1 MKRQKEISGKEK
13 IGRTVLQLLNRKSMK
28 QITVAEVCRTAKI
41 NRSTFYY
48 YYDNIND
55 VLKDIVLAI
64 SFSSKNFF
72 YAFKENNNCN
82 FLDLSNDE
90 QEKVLLQEFWPEN
103 LRRIKENKE
112 IYKIIMNNSSL
123 FDFQKENK
131 LIYSYFFEKILNEIE
146 IEEDKKEVVFLFYF
160 SGELSII
167 YRWILTGCKE
177 PIDKIIDNIYYA
189 EHITFD
195 LLRKRGNE

>member
-48 YYDNIND
+48 YYYNIND

-64 SFSSKNFF
+64 SFPMKDFFHTYNEKN
-72 YAFKENNNCN
+72 ECN
-82 FLDLSNDE
+82 FLNISNDE

-112 IYKIIMNNSSL
+112 IYKIIMDNSSL
-123 FDFQKENK
+123 FDFQNENK
-131 LIYSYFFEKILNEIE
+131 LIYSYFFEKMLNEIE

-195 LLRKRGNE
+195 LLRKSGYE

>member
-64 SFSSKNFF
+64 SFPMKDFFCTYNEKN
-72 YAFKENNNCN
+72 KCN
-82 FLDLSNDE
+82 FLNISNVE

-103 LRRIKENKE
+103 LKRIKENKE
-112 IYKIIMNNSSL
+112 IYKIIMDNSSL
-123 FDFQKENK
+123 FDFQNENK
-131 LIYSYFFEKILNEIE
+131 LIYSYFFEKMLNEIE
-146 IEEDKKEVVFLFYF
+146 IEEDKKETVFLFYF

-195 LLRKRGNE
+195 LLRKSGHE

>member
-28 QITVAEVCRTAKI
+28 QITVAEVCRKAKI

-64 SFSSKNFF
+64 SFPMKDFFRTYNEKN
-72 YAFKENNNCN
+72 KCN
-82 FLDLSNDE
+82 FLNISNEE

-131 LIYSYFFEKILNEIE
+131 LIYSYFFEKMLNEIE
-146 IEEDKKEVVFLFYF
+146 IEEDKKETVFLFYF

-189 EHITFD
+189 EHITFN
-195 LLRKRGNE
+195 LLRKSGHE

>member
-72 YAFKENNNCN
+72 YAFNEKNNCN

-112 IYKIIMNNSSL
+112 IYKIIMDNSSL
-123 FDFQKENK
+123 FDFQNENK
-131 LIYSYFFEKILNEIE
+131 LIYSYFFEKMLNEIE

-189 EHITFD
+189 EHITFN
-195 LLRKRGNE
+195 LLRKSGHE